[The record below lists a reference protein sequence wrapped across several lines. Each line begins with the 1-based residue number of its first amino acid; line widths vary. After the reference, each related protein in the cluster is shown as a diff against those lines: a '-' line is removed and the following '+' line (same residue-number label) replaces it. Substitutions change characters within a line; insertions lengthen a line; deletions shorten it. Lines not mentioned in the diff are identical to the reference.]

1 MAKAAHIVFAKDEA
15 GNIAAASDLF
25 TTSRSTYLC
34 VACGKEL
41 RRKTPENGFPYFVHA
56 QRTSCRLAAHY
67 ALRAAAQ
74 RVLTESRFIK
84 APLAGQPVDANRL
97 SASLAQWSDSACDLE
112 VGHVPVDFLA
122 ETGEGQ
128 LLIELS
134 VPGLPRTTT
143 PERLRALQLPTLEVE
158 LPPPADI
165 HGFSDLRQS
174 LLHSLANK
182 RWVFHPAHSLAA
194 GRHNGSHYQA
204 AEPEAPRAQAL
215 EASAPSPWNPA
226 LSFADSTCF
235 RQLAVTEKLEVLE
248 KEMDLPCDRWP
259 AYVDIEVRGEQTFGV
274 DRRVWQADVFS
285 RFVQKVHPGVGENM
299 FSVAA
304 VSGWLKNRYLLD
316 RPFPGADSIAVHQFL
331 SALVQRGFLVERNGD
346 EPHYRVVRTRPA
358 INESG
363 LVWRPHATLPASQL
377 RVLSTQ
383 AGLRVPVDLVQW
395 LLESFDDCHPCG
407 TVDDFVSLLSRRIHA
422 PPRNIIAFLL
432 DAKLAVEGGEDPQG
446 SQERLF

>member
-15 GNIAAASDLF
+15 GNIVAASDLF
-25 TTSRSTYLC
+25 TASRSTYLC

-41 RRKTPENGFPYFVHA
+41 RRKTPEKGFPYFVHA

-84 APLAGQPVDANRL
+84 APLAGQPVDASRL
-97 SASLAQWSDSACDLE
+97 SAALAQWSDSACDLE

-134 VPGLPRTTT
+134 VPGLPGTSA

-158 LPPPADI
+158 LPPPAGV

-182 RWVFHPAHSLAA
+182 RWLFHPAQSLAA
-194 GRHNGSHYQA
+194 GRQNGTHYHA
-204 AEPEAPRAQAL
+204 AEPEAPLAQAL
-215 EASAPSPWNPA
+215 EVRAPSPWNSA

-235 RQLAVTEKLEVLE
+235 RQLAVTEKLDVLE
-248 KEMDLPCDRWP
+248 KELDLPCDRWP
-259 AYVDIEVRGEQTFGV
+259 AHVDIEVRGEQAFGV
-274 DRRVWQADVFS
+274 DRRIWQADVFS
-285 RFVQKVHPGVGENM
+285 RFVQKVHPGVSENM

-304 VSGWLKNRYLLD
+304 VSEWLKNRYLLEH
-316 RPFPGADSIAVHQFL
+316 PFPGADSIAVHQYL
-331 SALVQRGFLVERNGD
+331 SALVQRGFLAEWNSD
-346 EPHYRVVRTRPA
+346 EPRYRVVRTRPA
-358 INESG
+358 INGSG

-377 RVLSTQ
+377 RVLSAQ

-407 TVDDFVSLLSRRIHA
+407 TVDDFVSVLSRRLHA
-422 PPRNIIAFLL
+422 PPPNVIALLL
-432 DAKLAVEGGEDPQG
+432 DAELVVEGAEDTQG